1 MGQSTSFGGICERP
15 KLAPQRSLAMSS
27 SDRRRHKAF
36 AKRFG
41 LQSTRVMKRFS
52 VHRSVSIWILLALTA
67 CGETLQ
73 KDVCNQMNFAFIDIE
88 SVTEIRL
95 HKTNGLETS
104 ENTIASLSA
113 KDEVSAVH
121 RFLMS
126 NESDWTVDPFG
137 VPVGSYRVIFWSEST
152 RFESVSFGP

>member
-1 MGQSTSFGGICERP
+1 
-15 KLAPQRSLAMSS
+15 
-27 SDRRRHKAF
+27 
-36 AKRFG
+36 
-41 LQSTRVMKRFS
+41 MKRFS